1 MIKDLVGEAVSKKE
15 PNILQKV
22 IANWKGM
29 NRFCKE
35 SQLVYEL
42 AHNSLQM
49 D

>member
-1 MIKDLVGEAVSKKE
+1 
-15 PNILQKV
+15 
-22 IANWKGM
+22 M

>member
-1 MIKDLVGEAVSKKE
+1 
-15 PNILQKV
+15 
-22 IANWKGM
+22 M

-35 SQLVYEL
+35 SQLAYEL